1 MNCEASLGGEAGHVA
16 ELGELPAERAVDAAQ
31 DGGALGGGFSGKARA
46 RFCSPTRRGGGAVVD
61 EGSEGGAD
69 GAGGA
74 ARQQTDGGDAEADD
88 PVLEGLAEG
97 AGAAAVR

>member
-1 MNCEASLGGEAGHVA
+1 VA

-31 DGGALGGGFSGKARA
+31 DGGALGF
-46 RFCSPTRRGGGAVVD
+46 RFIGEGEGEVLLADAAQAGEQTVD
-61 EGSEGGAD
+61 EGSEGGSD